1 MKEIEN
7 ALARL
12 VFAHLGRV
20 GLLSGFLGG
29 IQRVGALCFWGR
41 GRRDE
46 PHQSCKPQSV
56 PICPQQHISVLGSF
70 LEAALLNFSPRLI
83 ELIG

>member
-29 IQRVGALCFWGR
+29 IQRVGALCLWGR

-46 PHQSCKPQSV
+46 PHQSCKPQSL
-56 PICPQQHISVLGSF
+56 QHISVLGSF